1 MMKKHVWMPWL
12 IVMMAFIA
20 TALSFLDRQVLSISI
35 IEIINDFPISDVE
48 YGFINTGFLLSYA
61 IMFTVGGILIDKYG
75 SRIGL
80 AFSVGIWSVATLL
93 HSLANNVFHFGLFR
107 FMLGIGEGGAF
118 PGAIKAVIE
127 WIPKKRQALANGIAI
142 GGAALGAVVA
152 PPLTVYLIGS
162 IGWRGVFIVTGLIG
176 LTWVVGWLL
185 FPKAR
190 LHNES
195 LAVEDIAEKPRG
207 IVEAKPGLMQLL
219 RIKEVWVFIL
229 IRFLLDPIF
238 YFYMFWIPKYL
249 NNARGVD
256 IQQIGKLFWIP
267 FLALGVSNM
276 LGGWLSDKIYR
287 KTGKLNV
294 ARKSVMGIAALLTLP
309 AIMVKYVNSPEMV
322 IFIMVIVFFAH
333 GLWITNYI
341 TSISD
346 IFGRSSTS
354 TIIGFS
360 GSAGALSSFLIN
372 PVIGLIITKFSYDP
386 MWIYSGIM
394 YMVAFIIFIVL
405 VPEIRLHKYAT

>member
-1 MMKKHVWMPWL
+1 MMKKHIWMPWL

-35 IEIINDFPISDVE
+35 IEIIKDFPISDVE

-80 AFSVGIWSVATLL
+80 TFSVGIWSVATLL

-142 GGAALGAVVA
+142 GGAALGAVIA

-162 IGWRGVFIVTGLIG
+162 IGWRGVFIVTGMIG
-176 LTWVVGWLL
+176 MAWVVGWLL
-185 FPKAR
+185 FPKAK

-195 LAVEDIAEKPRG
+195 IAVEDIAEKPRA

-249 NNARGVD
+249 NNARGID

-309 AIMVKYVNSPEMV
+309 AIMVKYVSSPELV

-346 IFGRSSTS
+346 IFGQSSTS

-386 MWIYSGIM
+386 MWFYSGIM

-405 VPEIRLHKYAT
+405 IPEIRLHKYTT

>member
-1 MMKKHVWMPWL
+1 MMKKHIWMPWL

-35 IEIINDFPISDVE
+35 IEIIKDFPISDVE

-80 AFSVGIWSVATLL
+80 TFSVGIWSVATLL

-142 GGAALGAVVA
+142 GGAALGAVIA

-162 IGWRGVFIVTGLIG
+162 IGWRGVFIVTGMIG
-176 LTWVVGWLL
+176 MAWVVGWLL
-185 FPKAR
+185 FPKAK

-195 LAVEDIAEKPRG
+195 IAVEDIAEKPRA

-249 NNARGVD
+249 NNARGID

-309 AIMVKYVNSPEMV
+309 AIMVKYVSSPELV

-386 MWIYSGIM
+386 MWFYSGIM

-405 VPEIRLHKYAT
+405 IPEIRLHKYTT